1 MNDNHRDPWAEA
13 ERRGVKIIEV
23 RRRALKNRDGLT
35 HGNTIY
41 IATDLTGRELISVL
55 WHELGHHARGD
66 SCFPRTLTPRI
77 EAACDLYAAQ
87 ALINEQELR
96 RLASIYPDNPAKI
109 AYELGVADWVLD
121 AWVRAHPLPADIDVA
136 A

>member
-1 MNDNHRDPWAEA
+1 MRDNRDPWVEA

-23 RRRALKNRDGLT
+23 PRRALKNRDGVT
-35 HGNTIY
+35 YGNTIY
-41 IATDLTGRELISVL
+41 IAADLTGRELISVL

-66 SCFPRTLTPRI
+66 SCFPRALTPRI

-87 ALINEQELR
+87 ALIDERELR

-121 AWVRAHPLPADIDVA
+121 AWVRAYPLATVEDCIA